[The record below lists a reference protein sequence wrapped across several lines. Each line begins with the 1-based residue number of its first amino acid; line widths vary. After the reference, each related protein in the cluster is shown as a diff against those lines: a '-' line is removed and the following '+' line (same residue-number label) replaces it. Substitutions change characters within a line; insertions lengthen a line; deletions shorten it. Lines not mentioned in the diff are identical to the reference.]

1 MDGLRIEKLTGP
13 DDSRV
18 FKLTGPFTIATLGD
32 FQKQVEEQGARL
44 TLVDLT
50 GVKHMDSAALGLL
63 LGLHIS
69 CGRDGTKCGL
79 VGVSQRLK
87 TMFKTAGLQEILVV
101 YDSLEAAGMA
111 AT

>member
-13 DDSRV
+13 DDSRL
-18 FKLTGPFTIATLGD
+18 FKLTGPFTISTLGD
-32 FQKQVEEQGARL
+32 FQNQVQERGARL

-69 CGRDGTKCGL
+69 CSRDGTKCGL
-79 VGVSQRLK
+79 LGVSPRFK
-87 TMFKTAGLQEILVV
+87 TMFRTAGLDDILVV
-101 YDSLEAAGMA
+101 YDSLEAARTA
-111 AT
+111 VT